1 MADVTW
7 DSPAKNQGKKY
18 TKMNRTIVTMNYKA
32 NEHEHADCSGK
43 GLCQATKTFTN
54 KLIVKRHTPT
64 HVWNALQDE
73 TSLIEKP
80 TYEVVKSYVYNTRPK
95 LLADDEIET
104 YAQYMERAK
113 DANLLFMHRD
123 NDTTDEHEPGVLA
136 FFDGKFLSPVNT
148 YVPLPDERF
157 ATEESLPPVPTE
169 ATAILD
175 LLQPWKRDKWKIEY
189 DEAEKELTD
198 SIRALGR
205 TSGAQFFLE
214 QLKNLLTAHNWSFHK
229 HTFFVGQTRLKAF
242 YTAYK
247 QLVQDYHGTGAPQAI
262 HCHIHHHARPSYV
275 LFIRFKMLQRDDTY
289 KLLRCGLP
297 VETGGTSSASRY
309 ALVYVA
315 VKSHEDDLMIGVGL
329 FYQANRR
336 FPKNVEFMLLAL
348 CKVVDEGGE
357 LPDMYDVEGTYTEDD
372 LVIAFCYFHTL
383 SVHHQRQETCVC
395 RCG

>member
-1 MADVTW
+1 
-7 DSPAKNQGKKY
+7 
-18 TKMNRTIVTMNYKA
+18 
-32 NEHEHADCSGK
+32 
-43 GLCQATKTFTN
+43 
-54 KLIVKRHTPT
+54 
-64 HVWNALQDE
+64 
-73 TSLIEKP
+73 
-80 TYEVVKSYVYNTRPK
+80 
-95 LLADDEIET
+95 
-104 YAQYMERAK
+104 MERAK

-247 QLVQDYHGTGAPQAI
+247 QLVQDYHG
-262 HCHIHHHARPSYV
+262 
-275 LFIRFKMLQRDDTY
+275 
-289 KLLRCGLP
+289 
-297 VETGGTSSASRY
+297 GTSSASRY

-383 SVHHQRQETCVC
+383 SNDRGETHELASR
-395 RCG
+395 RCGRGEKCGWIATVADMERLDPIKQARLKWSKIPLSDLRNMHNAEKRKREQMQSERDHWKYEAAVNEKQAHVALHENYQLWSP